1 MADAFETVT
10 PEAAGFSPDLAR
22 RLDAGFESGL
32 LRDAHA
38 VAVARNGRLVLDRY
52 FTGGDDAWGQHLGI
66 VAFRPD
72 TLHDLRSVT
81 KSIVGL
87 LYGIALA
94 DGQVPPLD
102 APIYASFPEYADLAN
117 DPARRAITIGHA
129 LGMSMGLQWDE
140 MSLPYTDPRNSE
152 IAMELAADR
161 YRFVL
166 EQPVVEPPGERWI
179 YSGGAVALIGAVLAR
194 GTGKSLADYASERL
208 FGPLGIT
215 DFGWATGR
223 DGVLSAASGLRLG
236 THGLLRIGAMLA
248 DNGRWQDRQV
258 VPRDWLA
265 ASWQPLL
272 PSFDGI
278 MYGRLWYVGSAHV
291 PAFDAPQSFVA
302 GFGNGGQRLFVMPSA
317 GLACVVFS
325 GAYDQMESWMTPS
338 RIWWEII
345 LPNLRER

>member
-1 MADAFETVT
+1 V
-10 PEAAGFSPDLAR
+10 
-22 RLDAGFESGL
+22 
-32 LRDAHA
+32 
-38 VAVARNGRLVLDRY
+38 VDRY
-52 FTGGDDAWGQHLGI
+52 FTGPDHAWGDDLGT
-66 VAFRPD
+66 VSFGPD

-94 DGQVPPLD
+94 EGQVPPLE
-102 APIYASFPEYADLAN
+102 APIYAAFPEYTDLAA

-140 MSLPYTDPRNSE
+140 MSWPYTDPRNSE
-152 IAMELAADR
+152 IAMELAPDR

-166 EQPVVEPPGERWI
+166 EQPAVEPPGGRWI

-194 GTGKSLADYASERL
+194 GTGKSLTDYAAKRL
-208 FGPLGIT
+208 FAPLGIAN
-215 DFGWATGR
+215 FGWASGR

-236 THGLLRIGAMLA
+236 ALDLLKIGAMLA
-248 DNGRWQDRQV
+248 DNGRWQGRQV
-258 VPRDWLA
+258 VPPGWLA
-265 ASWQPLL
+265 ASWHPSLV
-272 PSFDGI
+272 SFDGI
-278 MYGRLWYVGSAHV
+278 DYGRLWYLGSTRV
-291 PAFDAPQSFVA
+291 PAFDAPQRFAA

-317 GLACVVFS
+317 GLAYVVFS
-325 GAYDQMESWMTPS
+325 GAHDQMDAWMTPP